1 MKYCVS
7 CFEVIKN
14 DVCFEIF
21 LYKINCVYK
30 FSDLIYECSLY
41 ILISDYI
48 DELEGI

>member
-1 MKYCVS
+1 MMFVFKFFC
-7 CFEVIKN
+7 IK
-14 DVCFEIF
+14 I
-21 LYKINCVYK
+21 YCVYK